1 MHASRVFEFGPPSAL
16 RWSEVADPRPG
27 RGEVVVEVAA
37 AGVNR
42 ADALFRAGR
51 YHRGPALPA
60 TPGLEGAGE
69 VVAVG
74 DGVDGF
80 SAGDRV
86 LGWGAI
92 GDPGFYAERA
102 ALPAARLLPVPAGVE
117 LTAAAALPVAWL
129 TAWYCLR
136 RLGAVQPGD
145 DVLVHAGA
153 SGVGSAAVQIAK
165 DAGAHVIA
173 TAGGEAKLK
182 WVRDLGADVVLDH
195 TTTDV
200 PAEVLRLT
208 EGRGANVVLDLVG
221 GETFAGSLR
230 AAARAANVVAL
241 ANVALA
247 PSVIDTRDFYPKN
260 VHIHGFQITDLMEH
274 GYDPRPDL
282 TDLLDALAER
292 RFTVPVDSTFPLS
305 DAAAAHERLESRAVL
320 GKVLLDVAVPRSYG
334 DPAATGGGGDQ

>member
-1 MHASRVFEFGPPSAL
+1 MHASRVVGFGPPSAL
-16 RWSEVADPRPG
+16 DWCAVPDPRPAA
-27 RGEVVVEVAA
+27 RKVVVEVAA

-51 YHRGPALPA
+51 YHRGPGLPA
-60 TPGLEGAGE
+60 TPGLEAAGRI
-69 VVAVG
+69 VAVG
-74 DGVDGF
+74 DDVTEFEVGE
-80 SAGDRV
+80 RV
-86 LGWGAI
+86 LAWGGI

-102 ALPAARLLPVPAGVE
+102 VVPVARVLSVPDAVE
-117 LTAAAALPVAWL
+117 LSAAACLPVAWL

-136 RLGAVQPGD
+136 KLGEVRPGD

-165 DAGAHVIA
+165 DAGARVIA
-173 TAGGEAKLK
+173 TAGGPEKRA

-195 TTTDV
+195 TAVDV
-200 PAEVLRLT
+200 VAEVLRWT
-208 EGRGANVVLDLVG
+208 DGRGANVVLDLVG
-221 GETFAGSLR
+221 GESFAASLR

-282 TDLLDALAER
+282 EALLVALAQER
-292 RFTVPVDSTFPLS
+292 LTVPVDSVFPLS
-305 DAAAAHERLESRAVL
+305 DAAAAHGRLESRAVL
-320 GKVLLDVAVPRSYG
+320 GKVLL
-334 DPAATGGGGDQ
+334 TGPDGA

>member
-1 MHASRVFEFGPPSAL
+1 MRASRVFGFGPPSAL
-16 RWSEVADPRPG
+16 EWSEVPDPQAG

-60 TPGLEGAGE
+60 TPGLEGAGR
-69 VVAVG
+69 VIAVG
-74 DGVDGF
+74 DGVDGVRE
-80 SAGDRV
+80 GDRV
-86 LGWGAI
+86 LAWGAI
-92 GDPGFYAERA
+92 GDPGFYAERVA
-102 ALPAARLLPVPAGVE
+102 VPVARVLPVPAAVE
-117 LTAAAALPVAWL
+117 LSAAAALPVAWL

-136 RLGAVQPGD
+136 RLGAVRRGD

-153 SGVGSAAVQIAK
+153 GGVGSAAVQIAK
-165 DAGAHVIA
+165 AAGARVIA
-173 TAGGEAKLK
+173 TAGGEEKLK

-208 EGRGANVVLDLVG
+208 GGRGADVVLDLVG

-230 AAARAANVVAL
+230 SAARAANVVAL

-274 GYDPRPDL
+274 GFDPRSDL
-282 TDLLDALAER
+282 EDLLAGLAER
-292 RFTVPVDSTFPLS
+292 RFAVPIDSTYPLS
-305 DAAAAHERLESRAVL
+305 DAAAAHARLESRAVL
-320 GKVLLDVAVPRSYG
+320 GKVLLI
-334 DPAATGGGGDQ
+334 ATE